1 MTRANVAKPFSLE
14 IIKNRNLE
22 AGFPHRK
29 VSASCFASEA
39 DTIQLGQG
47 SKGRS
52 DPRLQ
57 TSHVRL
63 KLPPVAGDGALGCV
77 RRALLFRGLSF
88 QQHGEI
94 ASMAR
99 QCDYARR
106 KTIFREND
114 PVRSVFV
121 IASGRVKTTQLSR
134 AGKEVILR
142 VEKQGEVLDGFGL
155 FPGGGHSVTAQ
166 TIEPCRVFSW
176 EVQVFDAFAERVPTL
191 HRNAVELLSA
201 RLRILQERFR
211 DMATARVP
219 QRLARLLLDLFN
231 QSTEN
236 ASSLAIDLSCE
247 ELAQMTG
254 TTLFTVSRL
263 LCDWAEQGIIQP
275 ERKMVVVESL
285 PALLRL
291 AEETAEME
299 TA

>member
-1 MTRANVAKPFSLE
+1 MTRANTAKPFSLE
-14 IIKNRNLE
+14 VIKNQNLE
-22 AGFPHRK
+22 AGSPNRES
-29 VSASCFASEA
+29 SASLSEVNP
-39 DTIQLGQG
+39 
-47 SKGRS
+47 SKWA
-52 DPRLQ
+52 PRGKSPSEPRVQ
-57 TSHVRL
+57 TSHVSL
-63 KLPPVAGDGALGCV
+63 KLPDLARDGALGCI
-77 RRALLFRGLSF
+77 RRAPLFRGLSF
-88 QQHGEI
+88 QQHGEL
-94 ASMAR
+94 ASIAR
-99 QCDYARR
+99 QCDYGRR

-114 PVRSVFV
+114 PIRSVFV

-134 AGKEVILR
+134 GGKEVLLR
-142 VEKQGEVLDGFGL
+142 VDKRGEVLDGFGL
-155 FPGGGHSVTAQ
+155 FPGETHSVTAQ

-176 EVQVFDAFAERVPTL
+176 EVQAFDAFAERVPML
-191 HRNAVELLSA
+191 HRNAVGILSA
-201 RLRILQERFR
+201 RLRMLQERFR
-211 DMATARVP
+211 DMATKRVP

-236 ASSLAIDLSCE
+236 TSSTAIDLSCE

-285 PALLRL
+285 PALLQV